1 VVDTYGRITGMRRDY
16 FSLDAVGVQAD
27 GSGRPTMRIT
37 YEGPTDEFEPRLRR
51 GDTVLDGGGVDVA
64 YRLQDPLDAGSPAGV
79 LAIADRVTG
88 EYVLELNAGA
98 DAVLNVAGAVAEA
111 DEADGRYRI
120 VIETDGGDELATYDK
135 STLLVYDHNGDLLR
149 DRSLIPSGVEI

>member
-1 VVDTYGRITGMRRDY
+1 MRRDY
-16 FSLDAVGVQAD
+16 FSLDAVGVQTD

-64 YRLQDPLDAGSPAGV
+64 YRLQDPLDAGSPTGV

-98 DAVLNVAGAVAEA
+98 DAVLDVAGAVAEA

-120 VIETDGGDELATYDK
+120 VIETDGGDEPATYDK
-135 STLLVYDHNGDLLR
+135 STLLVYDHTGDLLR